1 VRYTHEHTGLL
12 MDAFIAA
19 EAEADMAL
27 VGLGIST
34 VNVPA

>member
-1 VRYTHEHTGLL
+1 
-12 MDAFIAA
+12 MDAFIAAEA

-34 VNVPA
+34 VNVPALVGVGVP